1 MNRSKTNLSIKVEKQ
16 KFSLTKEEEKVY
28 GERCPSGY
36 KKLRILGRGGC
47 ALVWLGEDLVTGQKV
62 AIKQISRASGPN
74 AVESCKREI
83 HYGNLINDLDHPA
96 LESIIHLIDSKSDKF
111 DL

>member
-1 MNRSKTNLSIKVEKQ
+1 MRSFVMLEKKKKPGFGSFEQ
-16 KFSLTKEEEKVY
+16 VY